1 VGWRAPGNY
10 AREFYA
16 ALREADLQCL
26 KTVRVMRPSEKGVS
40 IANRDDST
48 RSAATGQFT
57 PLFRTVPHLSF
68 INATESVSIALRASA
83 IGQNI
88 FLPTTANGMAFIAIP
103 VAGSGIDGFC
113 GHQRRRGCGGR
124 RAGHPDVTPGG
135 APD

>member
-1 VGWRAPGNY
+1 MGWRAPGNY

-83 IGQNI
+83 IGKHFCRHCQRD
-88 FLPTTANGMAFIAIP
+88 GVYRHP

-113 GHQRRRGCGGR
+113 GHHRRRGCGGR